1 MRYRADIRDSGR
13 EHKLMAKSNLIPGGH
28 KLTLAEQSAGGKASA
43 EARRK
48 KKSMQEL
55 AKLMAAAPVTRKAD
69 KKLLQSVGITDPDMT
84 QDALVT
90 AALLSQALQG
100 DTKAISMWQELT
112 SEEVDNKLEL
122 LKDLLGN
129 IGKIN

>member
-1 MRYRADIRDSGR
+1 MT
-13 EHKLMAKSNLIPGGH
+13 KSNLIPGGH
-28 KLTLAEQSAGGKASA
+28 KLTLEEQSAGGKASA

-48 KKSMQEL
+48 KKTMQEY
-55 AKLMAAAPVTRKAD
+55 AKIMAAAPVTRKAD
-69 KKLLQSVGITDPDMT
+69 KKLLESVGITDPDMT
-84 QDALVT
+84 QDALVA

-100 DTKAISMWQELT
+100 DTKAISMWRELT

>member
-1 MRYRADIRDSGR
+1 MND
-13 EHKLMAKSNLIPGGH
+13 ENLIPLSQRSERER
-28 KLTLAEQSAGGKASA
+28 KEI
-43 EARRK
+43 ARKGAMATNEIKRK

-55 AKLMAAAPVTRKAD
+55 AKVMAAAPVTRKAD
-69 KKLLQSVGITDPDMT
+69 KKLLESVGITDPDMT

-129 IGKIN
+129 IGKIS

>member
-1 MRYRADIRDSGR
+1 
-13 EHKLMAKSNLIPGGH
+13 MAKNVGNPNIAKYGKNTRFGHGLDPVACAKRSN
-28 KLTLAEQSAGGKASA
+28 EVQS
-43 EARRK
+43 K
-48 KKSMQEL
+48 KKTMQEY
-55 AKLMAAAPVTRKAD
+55 AKIMAAAPVTRKAD
-69 KKLLQSVGITDPDMT
+69 KELLESVGITDPDMT